1 MARRDIIINNYIN
14 AGRGEIMEQKRKDGV
29 HVNNHKTV
37 RTPSAAAG
45 VSRKNVPSSPSSAKR
60 PPSGGVDA
68 VKHRAQ
74 PSGDV
79 RRTALPTKVS
89 AGSQRDGAVR
99 RTSQSAQSGAV
110 RRNTAVGQTKPVK
123 QTTPQ
128 RTSAAAG
135 RQTARAAAAAPQKT
149 SQKAKAVKRPLTP
162 EQKARIEARRKA
174 RAEARKKMLSRLL
187 VVLIV
192 FLTCYTA
199 VSLALAGILWLN
211 FRHVSPKELCPVIVY
226 QPKKDPSNA
235 KEKEKRLAVCD
246 ASAAN
251 INGEVYIPYKVL
263 SKLTDVSMVGDGSQ
277 LTVVFRDGLDELKC
291 YAFSNSIEINGV
303 PAALSAPVIRKND
316 EYYFPIEILSKYA
329 DGVNVTYEKNSDGEA
344 YYKVVLST
352 YGGSVYLKN
361 HADPGSE
368 SVSAPEMSQE

>member
-1 MARRDIIINNYIN
+1 
-14 AGRGEIMEQKRKDGV
+14 MEQKRKDGV

-45 VSRKNVPSSPSSAKR
+45 VSRKNVPLPSSSAKR
-60 PPSGGVDA
+60 PPSVGADA

-79 RRTALPTKVS
+79 RSTALPTKVS
-89 AGSQRDGAVR
+89 AGSQRDGAVI

-128 RTSAAAG
+128 RTSAA
-135 RQTARAAAAAPQKT
+135 PQKT
-149 SQKAKAVKRPLTP
+149 SQKTLQKTAQKAKAVKRPLTP

-329 DGVNVTYEKNSDGEA
+329 DGVNVTHEKNSDGEA

>member
-1 MARRDIIINNYIN
+1 
-14 AGRGEIMEQKRKDGV
+14 MEQKRKDGV
-29 HVNNHKTV
+29 HANNHNTV

-45 VSRKNVPSSPSSAKR
+45 VSRKNVPLPSSSAKR
-60 PPSGGVDA
+60 PPSGSADA
-68 VKHRAQ
+68 IKHRAQ

-79 RRTALPTKVS
+79 RSMAPPTKAS

-99 RTSQSAQSGAV
+99 RTSQTTGRTSQSAQSGAV

-135 RQTARAAAAAPQKT
+135 RQTARTAATTSQKT
-149 SQKAKAVKRPLTP
+149 SQKTAQKAKAVKRPLTP

-174 RAEARKKMLSRLL
+174 RAEARKKMFSRLL

-199 VSLALAGILWLN
+199 VSLALAGILWMN